1 VIRER
6 TFIGHHTSY
15 VARGLR
21 FGMVLFLV
29 SEAMFFVTFFWGF
42 FHRALRPAPEIGCTW
57 PPVGI
62 EPIRPFAVPLVNTAI
77 LLASGCT
84 VTWAHH
90 ALLAGNREEALLG
103 LGARALLGILFT
115 RIQLQEYYDAPFT
128 IADGIYGSCFYLLT
142 GFHGLHVIVGTLF
155 LLVNWVRAYFY
166 HFSPTHHLGF
176 EFGAWYWHFVD
187 VVWILVYLCVY

>member
-1 VIRER
+1 MGELNLLDPSLCLLLIQQFCWRQD
-6 TFIGHHTSY
+6 
-15 VARGLR
+15 
-21 FGMVLFLV
+21 VL
-29 SEAMFFVTFFWGF
+29 
-42 FHRALRPAPEIGCTW
+42 
-57 PPVGI
+57 
-62 EPIRPFAVPLVNTAI
+62 
-77 LLASGCT
+77 
-84 VTWAHH
+84 
-90 ALLAGNREEALLG
+90 LLG
-103 LGARALLGILFT
+103 LIMLYWRVIGKRHCSGWEPGLYLGFFT